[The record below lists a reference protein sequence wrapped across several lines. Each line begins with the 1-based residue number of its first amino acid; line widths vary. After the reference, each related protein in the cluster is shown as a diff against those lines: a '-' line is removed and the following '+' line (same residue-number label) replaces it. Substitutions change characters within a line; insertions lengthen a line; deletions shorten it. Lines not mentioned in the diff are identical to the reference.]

1 MIRLEHISFSYG
13 DRPVLRELSLDL
25 PDQGIVGLA
34 GPSGCG
40 KTTLLRLLAGLER
53 PQAGSIVGL
62 APEETAILFQENR
75 LLPWRRAEQQVTD
88 VLPPSRRGEA
98 ARWLRLVELEGEEH
112 TLPAALSGGMGRRL
126 ALARCLALDARY
138 LLLDEPFAG
147 VDPARAVRILDR
159 LRALGRPILMA
170 GHEEGLLAQT
180 DRVLRLSL
188 EGPVWTG

>member
-13 DRPVLRELSLDL
+13 DRPVLRELNLDL
-25 PDQGIVGLA
+25 PDHGIVGLA

-53 PQAGSIVGL
+53 PQAGTILGL
-62 APEETAILFQENR
+62 VPEETAILFQENR

-112 TLPAALSGGMGRRL
+112 TLPAALSGSPTAHRL
-126 ALARCLALDARY
+126 TL
-138 LLLDEPFAG
+138 
-147 VDPARAVRILDR
+147 
-159 LRALGRPILMA
+159 
-170 GHEEGLLAQT
+170 
-180 DRVLRLSL
+180 
-188 EGPVWTG
+188 

>member
-13 DRPVLRELSLDL
+13 DRLVLRELNLDL
-25 PDQGIVGLA
+25 PDHGIVGLA

-40 KTTLLRLLAGLER
+40 KTTLLRLLAGTIL
-53 PQAGSIVGL
+53 GL

-75 LLPWRRAEQQVTD
+75 LLPWRRAEQQITD
-88 VLPPSRRGEA
+88 VLPPSHRGEA

-126 ALARCLALDARY
+126 ALARCLALDARS

-170 GHEEGLLAQT
+170 GHEEGLLART
-180 DRVLRLSL
+180 DRVLHLSP

>member
-13 DRPVLRELSLDL
+13 DRPVLRDLSLDL
-25 PDQGIVGLA
+25 PDHGIVGLA

-53 PQAGSIVGL
+53 PQAGSILGL
-62 APEETAILFQENR
+62 VPEETAILFQENR
-75 LLPWRRAEQQVTD
+75 LLPWRRAEQQITD

-112 TLPAALSGGMGRRL
+112 TRPAALSGGMGRRL

-159 LRALGRPILMA
+159 LRALDRPILMA

-180 DRVLRLSL
+180 DRVLRLSP

>member
-13 DRPVLRELSLDL
+13 DRPVLRELNLDL
-25 PDQGIVGLA
+25 PDHGIVGLA

-53 PQAGSIVGL
+53 PQAGSILGL

-75 LLPWRRAEQQVTD
+75 LLPWRRAEQQIAD
-88 VLPPSRRGEA
+88 VLPPSRREEA

-180 DRVLRLSL
+180 DRVLRLGP

>member
-13 DRPVLRELSLDL
+13 DRPVLRDLSLDL
-25 PDQGIVGLA
+25 PDHGIVGLA

-53 PQAGSIVGL
+53 PQAGTILGL

-75 LLPWRRAEQQVTD
+75 LLPWRTAEQQITD
-88 VLPPSRRGEA
+88 LLPPSRRGEA

-180 DRVLRLSL
+180 DRVLRLSP

>member
-13 DRPVLRELSLDL
+13 DRPVLRELNLEL
-25 PDQGIVGLA
+25 PDHGIVGLA

-53 PQAGSIVGL
+53 PQAGSILGL

-147 VDPARAVRILDR
+147 VDPARAIRILDR

-170 GHEEGLLAQT
+170 GHEEGLLART
-180 DRVLRLSL
+180 DRVLRLSP